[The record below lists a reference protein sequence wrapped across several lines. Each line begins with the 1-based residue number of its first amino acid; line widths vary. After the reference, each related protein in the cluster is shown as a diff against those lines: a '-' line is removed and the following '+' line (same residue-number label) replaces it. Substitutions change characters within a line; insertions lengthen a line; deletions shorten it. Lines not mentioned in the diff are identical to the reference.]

1 MVTVTKVDIL
11 RLKWTYADGALE
23 FEGRPL
29 EEGGAVIVC
38 ACDES
43 VRPGL
48 FKVHAVNDLT
58 VPDDLAH

>member
-1 MVTVTKVDIL
+1 MKG
-11 RLKWTYADGALE
+11 TYVDGALE

-29 EEGGAVIVC
+29 KEAGAVIITTG
-38 ACDES
+38 DES

-58 VPDDLAH
+58 VPTDLTH